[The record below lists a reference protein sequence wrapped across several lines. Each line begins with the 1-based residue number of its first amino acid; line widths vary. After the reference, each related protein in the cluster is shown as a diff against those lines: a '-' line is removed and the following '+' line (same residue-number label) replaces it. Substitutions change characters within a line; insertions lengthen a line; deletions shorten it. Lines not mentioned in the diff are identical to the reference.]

1 LISKPHKIW
10 TSITVML
17 NSSFICLST
26 LSLEI
31 LPIFNAKQNLA
42 SSSKLMMHCQT
53 LMKETEQSNL

>member
-1 LISKPHKIW
+1 
-10 TSITVML
+10 ML